1 MIHYIKN
8 TYLPFDSM
16 SISLSEPI
24 DSITLYY
31 RDRISHYKKFIHVI
45 HHIRNHYTALYYQ
58 DIGVSDLHEYTELH
72 IENVIK
78 TLHSCNCCTRHQEN
92 KPDSLSPNSS
102 TYLMCSSLDDIDY
115 LNENTKK
122 RLVRPCEYVRG
133 KHVYCHCLCRHTA
146 RECVRIF
153 NENAFLEQERIC
165 IIHGLHGQLEY
176 TKLALKL
183 FLQHSIK
190 YKQRLRAF
198 IYILQKSLEDIVIS
212 IQDKHV
218 THLSHE
224 QIQNHIDLNII
235 YSFRKN
241 VFNCVH
247 SMNEGIIDIYSK
259 WQDIT
264 SIYTNYETHCNRY
277 HNIHFP
283 QDDEIQDM
291 MEASKKT
298 LRNGI
303 KEVLVFTNSVFLET
317 IKQYFQR
324 LDSICNKKSYF
335 YKTLYVF
342 TFDGADTIIRD
353 IRNTMNSILEL
364 SSEQEDGIFEV

>member
-1 MIHYIKN
+1 
-8 TYLPFDSM
+8 
-16 SISLSEPI
+16 
-24 DSITLYY
+24 
-31 RDRISHYKKFIHVI
+31 
-45 HHIRNHYTALYYQ
+45 
-58 DIGVSDLHEYTELH
+58 
-72 IENVIK
+72 
-78 TLHSCNCCTRHQEN
+78 
-92 KPDSLSPNSS
+92 
-102 TYLMCSSLDDIDY
+102 MCSSLDDIDY